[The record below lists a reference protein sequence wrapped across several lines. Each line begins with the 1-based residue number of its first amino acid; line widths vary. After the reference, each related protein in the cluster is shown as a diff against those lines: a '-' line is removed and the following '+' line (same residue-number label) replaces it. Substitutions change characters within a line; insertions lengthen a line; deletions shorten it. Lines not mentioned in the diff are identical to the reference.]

1 MDHLLTMRGR
11 SFLKSLWLTLNLS
24 ENIRVMAIRSLI
36 TEVFFGMFY
45 VVWQPYAIHLGATV
59 PQLGLVQG
67 VMTLSSALGSLLWG
81 KLSDLWG
88 RKPIIVVSIL
98 LRVTSLIFCFIA
110 KDWIHL
116 IGFGVFMGLS
126 ATWQQTN
133 PAESALVTESVES
146 SRIGTAVSVYM
157 SIGLLASIVM
167 ASPGGYLA
175 LNNGYW
181 IIFLSCIAA
190 ESFNT
195 IYLSLRLKETLK
207 KSPKT
212 IVLRVNLYERLS
224 VAFRFESELT
234 PFYAINF
241 IGSFSYGV
249 SSSILYSLLVDAL
262 NFNTVQLGFM
272 STMFGLSWG
281 LSQLPVGWLMD
292 KYGRKMFLMLSE
304 ASNMIVMTGFIL
316 SREFPVFLIL
326 QVFSGLA
333 HAMWIPAHL
342 ALFSERV
349 PSERRSM
356 ALGKLS
362 TYSLLI
368 GVPAPYIGGVLYESL
383 GFAAPMLVRLASV
396 AASLLVVYFL
406 IEESR

>member
-1 MDHLLTMRGR
+1 MGSISPLR
-11 SFLKSLWLTLNLS
+11 SLWLALNLG
-24 ENIRVMAIRSLI
+24 ENIRIMAIRSLI
-36 TEVFFGMFY
+36 TEAFFGMFH

-67 VMTLSSALGSLLWG
+67 VMTLSAALGSLLWG
-81 KLSDLWG
+81 RLSDLWG
-88 RKPIIVVSIL
+88 RKPIIVASVL
-98 LRVTSLIFCFIA
+98 LRIVSMIFCFIA
-110 KDWIHL
+110 KQWIHL
-116 IGFGVFMGLS
+116 IGFGFFMGLS

-133 PAESALVTESVES
+133 PAEEALVTESVES
-146 SRIGTAVSVYM
+146 SRIGTAVSAYM
-157 SIGLLASIVM
+157 SLGLLASILM

-190 ESFNT
+190 ESFNV

-207 KSPKT
+207 KSSK
-212 IVLRVNLYERLS
+212 ISMLGANLYGRLAE
-224 VAFRFESELT
+224 AFRFESELI

-272 STMFGLSWG
+272 STVFGLSWG
-281 LSQLPVGWLMD
+281 LSQLPFGWLMD
-292 KYGRKMFLMLSE
+292 KHGRKMFLMLSE
-304 ASNMIVMTGFIL
+304 ASNMIVMSGFIL
-316 SREFPVFLIL
+316 SKEFPVFLIL
-326 QVFSGLA
+326 QVFSGFA

-342 ALFSERV
+342 ALFSGRV
-349 PSERRSM
+349 QSERRSM

-383 GFAAPMLVRLASV
+383 GFSAPMLVRLASV
-396 AASLLVVYFL
+396 AASFLIIYFF